1 MSDRDVTDN
10 ARRKGKKA
18 YHDGVSLDANP
29 MRAALSR
36 LYWELGWKAEQ
47 HEMTQRRLA
56 QSKWGPLARKDKEE
70 ETPI

>member
-18 YHDGVSLDANP
+18 YHDGVGLDANP

-36 LYWELGWKAEQ
+36 LFWESGWKAEKR
-47 HEMTQRRLA
+47 EMESRRLA
-56 QSKWGPLARKDKEE
+56 QSKWGPLAQKSE
-70 ETPI
+70 ETPS